1 MKRSFAAALS
11 LWCIT
16 LAAGTAAAGGP
27 PLGFAVQ
34 PGEVAT
40 GERIVVD
47 LVMNEPVARP
57 FDGYICLVTPGGGVL
72 SAVRGRNGALVV
84 QPGVHRYVAA
94 NPPIAAVPLVLP
106 LLDMA
111 IPREIARGAYRFVA
125 ACVPPGGGEPFLTGE
140 AVAALRWCMTR
151 DVEVPMRDGV
161 ILRANLWRQSSYGR
175 FPALIFRTP
184 YSKDEGDPDNERT
197 FQHAVD
203 RGYAVLVQDVRGRY
217 QSGGDYT
224 PYVNEGRDGY
234 DTIEW
239 AAVQPWSDG
248 NVGTFGLSY
257 PGAVQWLAAVESP
270 PHLKA
275 MVPAM
280 CFSTIREFICF
291 GGVFETAWSSW
302 VYVDMTPDTRVRE
315 GIPGPRTVDEA
326 KEEYDE
332 IGVDVI
338 QGWLPQLDMPYLK
351 DTAQYYYD
359 WLEHGPYEAYWDWGN
374 LEDKYDRVQAAVLNL
389 SGWYDEAYGTQ
400 GATTNY
406 LGLLA
411 ARAGEADPR
420 TKLVIGPWIH
430 GVDATASQSSGD
442 RQFGPA
448 AVIDYDDV
456 VLSWLD
462 RYVRGIDNWI
472 PDASPVNLFVMGDN
486 RWRGGKRWPLEAAR
500 TTPVYL
506 SAGAGR
512 GALVLAPPAGIESSS
527 FVADPENPV
536 RDDYGTNFGATDLRA
551 LADRS
556 DVRTFETEPLPADVE
571 VTGPITA
578 EIWLS
583 SSAPDCDIY
592 TELIDVA
599 PDGTAYNLMGPGNAV
614 LRASCRNGK
623 PARELLVPGEVV
635 KLTLDRMRNGNTFKA
650 GHRLRL
656 CITASWFPIY
666 SRNLQT
672 GLLETESA
680 VTHPATITIHHGAQY
695 PSRLL
700 LPVIPR

>member
-1 MKRSFAAALS
+1 AA
-11 LWCIT
+11 
-16 LAAGTAAAGGP
+16 P
-27 PLGFAVQ
+27 
-34 PGEVAT
+34 
-40 GERIVVD
+40 
-47 LVMNEPVARP
+47 
-57 FDGYICLVTPGGGVL
+57 
-72 SAVRGRNGALVV
+72 LVV
-84 QPGVHRYVAA
+84 
-94 NPPIAAVPLVLP
+94 PI
-106 LLDMA
+106 LDMA
-111 IPREIARGAYRFVA
+111 IPKEIARGDYRFVA
-125 ACVPPGGGEPFLTGE
+125 VCVPSGGGESFLTGE
-140 AVAALRWCMTR
+140 AVAAVRWNFDR
-151 DVEVPMRDGV
+151 DVEAPMRDGV
-161 ILRANLWRQSSYGR
+161 ILRANLWRQATQGR
-175 FPALIFRTP
+175 FPVLIFRTP

-197 FQHAVD
+197 FRHAVD
-203 RGYAVLVQDVRGRY
+203 RGYAVIVQDVRGRY
-217 QSGGDYT
+217 RSDGEYT
-224 PYVNEGRDGY
+224 PYVNEGKDGY

-257 PGAVQWLAAVESP
+257 PGAVQWFAAVESP

-280 CFSTIREFICF
+280 CPSTMRECIYF

-302 VYVDMTPDTRVRE
+302 VYVDMTPDTRVRN
-315 GIPGPRTVDEA
+315 GIDGPKTVNEA
-326 KEEYDE
+326 KAKYNE

-338 QGWLPQLDMPYLK
+338 QGWLPQLEMPYLK

-359 WLEHGPYEAYWDWGN
+359 WLENQPYDAYWDWGN
-374 LEDKYDRVQAAVLNL
+374 FEGKYDRVRAAVLNL

-411 ARAGEADPR
+411 ARAGRADPR

-472 PDASPVNLFVMGDN
+472 ADAAPVNAFVMGDN
-486 RWRGGKRWPLEAAR
+486 RWRREDRWPLRTTA
-500 TTPVYL
+500 TTPVYF
-506 SAGAGR
+506 APGAGR
-512 GALVLAPPAGIESSS
+512 GALGLAPAVGAGSSS
-527 FVADPENPV
+527 FVADPQNPV
-536 RDDYGTNFGATDLRA
+536 RDDYGTNFGATDLRR

-556 DVRTFETEPLPADVE
+556 DVLTFETEPLPADVE

-578 EIWLS
+578 EIYLS

-592 TELIDVA
+592 TELLDVA

-614 LRASCRNGK
+614 LRASCRNKG
-623 PARELLVPGEVV
+623 PERELLAPGEVV

-656 CITASWFPIY
+656 CIAASWFPIY

-680 VTHPATITIHHGAQY
+680 VTQPATITVHHSARY